1 MTTAGDIGK
10 ETGYA
15 VLSMVC
21 PRFWASTGGILRNV
35 IAAVGK
41 KARRSSFCDAVRRWG
56 GPRPLWKKAFVD
68 SLACSS
74 MLMSSEM

>member
-21 PRFWASTGGILRNV
+21 PRFWASAGGRLRNV

-41 KARRSSFCDAVRRWG
+41 KASISSFVMRFG
-56 GPRPLWKKAFVD
+56 VGEGPDLSGKKGF
-68 SLACSS
+68 C
-74 MLMSSEM
+74 